1 MLWHIWLLT
10 AYIDFISGYFGQP
23 CTLFILTL
31 YFCSF
36 DFQLS
41 TNKVV
46 VVVVVVV
53 AAAVFLPL
61 VQK

>member
-1 MLWHIWLLT
+1 MSWHIWLLT
-10 AYIDFISGYFGQP
+10 TNINFISGYFGQL
-23 CTLFILTL
+23 CTLFVLT

-36 DFQLS
+36 NFQLS

-46 VVVVVVV
+46 VVVV
-53 AAAVFLPL
+53 AAVFLPL

>member
-1 MLWHIWLLT
+1 MLWHIWLLN
-10 AYIDFISGYFGQP
+10 AYIDFILIFHLGQP
-23 CTLFILTL
+23 CTLFILT

-36 DFQLS
+36 NLQLS

-46 VVVVVVV
+46 VIVVV
-53 AAAVFLPL
+53 AVAVFLPL

>member
-1 MLWHIWLLT
+1 MSSHIWLLT
-10 AYIDFISGYFGQP
+10 TCIDFISGYFGQP
-23 CTLFILTL
+23 CTLFILT

-36 DFQLS
+36 NFQLS

-46 VVVVVVV
+46 VVVV
-53 AAAVFLPL
+53 AAMFFPL

>member
-1 MLWHIWLLT
+1 MSWHIWLLT
-10 AYIDFISGYFGQP
+10 AYIDFKSYFGQP
-23 CTLFILTL
+23 CTLFILT

-36 DFQLS
+36 YFQLS
-41 TNKVV
+41 TNK
-46 VVVVVVV
+46 VVVVV

>member
-1 MLWHIWLLT
+1 MQWHIWLLT
-10 AYIDFISGYFGQP
+10 AYIDFKSYFGQP
-23 CTLFILTL
+23 CTLFILT

-36 DFQLS
+36 YFQLS
-41 TNKVV
+41 TNK
-46 VVVVVVV
+46 VVVVV

>member
-10 AYIDFISGYFGQP
+10 GYFGQP
-23 CTLFILTL
+23 CTLFILT

-36 DFQLS
+36 HFQLS

-46 VVVVVVV
+46 VVVV
-53 AAAVFLPL
+53 AAGAVFLPL

>member
-1 MLWHIWLLT
+1 MSWHIWLLT
-10 AYIDFISGYFGQP
+10 AYTDFISSYFGQP
-23 CTLFILTL
+23 CTLFILT

-36 DFQLS
+36 YFQLS

-46 VVVVVVV
+46 VAVV
-53 AAAVFLPL
+53 AAVFLPL

>member
-1 MLWHIWLLT
+1 MSWHVWRLT
-10 AYIDFISGYFGQP
+10 AYIDLISGYLGQP
-23 CTLFILTL
+23 CTLFILT

-36 DFQLS
+36 NFQLS

-46 VVVVVVV
+46 VVAV
-53 AAAVFLPL
+53 AAVFLPL

>member
-1 MLWHIWLLT
+1 MSRHIWLLT
-10 AYIDFISGYFGQP
+10 AYIDFILGYFGQP
-23 CTLFILTL
+23 CALFIFT

-36 DFQLS
+36 NFQLS

-46 VVVVVVV
+46 VAVV
-53 AAAVFLPL
+53 AAVFLPL